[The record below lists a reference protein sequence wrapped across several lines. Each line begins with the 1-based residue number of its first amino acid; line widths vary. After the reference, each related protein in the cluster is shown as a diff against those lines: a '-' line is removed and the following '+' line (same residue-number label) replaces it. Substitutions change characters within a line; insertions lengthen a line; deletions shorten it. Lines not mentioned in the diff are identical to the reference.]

1 MYWFKV
7 SGGARRESREQA
19 YILSTFSIDFLKLL
33 VERTLCLQLQVNL
46 VQPESGQRILD
57 GVVRFGLDVLL
68 QDVPCQEA
76 ERQSSLT
83 GMDEVQVYRVDDL
96 FWGNKDVYAVMS
108 S

>member
-57 GVVRFGLDVLL
+57 GIVGVSLDILL
-68 QDVPCQEA
+68 QHEPSEEA
-76 ERQSSLT
+76 QRQSTLT
-83 GMDEVQVYRVDDL
+83 VLQVVQIDGVNDL
-96 FWGNKDVYAVMS
+96 FRRHEDVCEGYI
-108 S
+108 